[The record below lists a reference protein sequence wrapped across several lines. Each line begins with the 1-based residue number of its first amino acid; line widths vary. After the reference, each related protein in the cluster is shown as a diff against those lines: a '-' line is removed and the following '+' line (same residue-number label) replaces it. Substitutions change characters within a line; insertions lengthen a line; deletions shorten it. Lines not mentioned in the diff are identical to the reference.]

1 MSKDTT
7 LNNTIVTENI
17 DILNLNKKKERN
29 GWGLITVHPNSLVHQ
44 RTTLQA
50 FKSGLLNSNRQYL
63 EATHA
68 PCSCVC
74 KMSYLGYF
82 ERCE

>member
-17 DILNLNKKKERN
+17 DKLNLNKKKERN
-29 GWGLITVHPNSLVHQ
+29 GWGLITVHQ

-50 FKSGLLNSNRQYL
+50 FKSVLLNSNRQYL
-63 EATHA
+63 EATHT
-68 PCSCVC
+68 PCSGVC
-74 KMSYLGYF
+74 KMSYLDYF